1 MAQPPPQPDGPERF
15 ARLFA
20 QHQQSLLRYILL
32 LTGRLDEAQDVLQET
47 SVALLRKIDEYDP
60 DRPFLPWARRFA
72 YFEVLRQREK
82 DSRRPGLL
90 APDVIDQISE
100 EAPQAESLLDSR
112 RAALNG
118 CLEKMPQP
126 QRDLLQQR
134 YADNAT
140 IKSVAE
146 ATGRPIQTL
155 YTQLKRLRH
164 TLMECIDRAVRQGG
178 AQ

>member
-1 MAQPPPQPDGPERF
+1 MPELPPQPDGPERF

-20 QHQQSLLRYILL
+20 QHQQQLLRYILI

-47 SVALLRKIDEYDP
+47 SVALLRKIDEYDS

-72 YFEVLRQREK
+72 YYEVLRLREMEG
-82 DSRRPGLL
+82 RRPGLL
-90 APDVIDQISE
+90 EPDVMDQISD
-100 EAPQAESLLDSR
+100 EAPDSEPLLEDR
-112 RAALNG
+112 RAALKV
-118 CLEKMPQP
+118 CLAKMTQP

-134 YADNAT
+134 YADDAT

-146 ATGRPIQTL
+146 LTGRPIQTL

-164 TLMECIDRAVRQGG
+164 TLMACIDRTIRQER
-178 AQ
+178 AD

>member
-1 MAQPPPQPDGPERF
+1 M
-15 ARLFA
+15 
-20 QHQQSLLRYILL
+20 
-32 LTGRLDEAQDVLQET
+32 
-47 SVALLRKIDEYDP
+47 
-60 DRPFLPWARRFA
+60 
-72 YFEVLRQREK
+72 LRQREK

-90 APDVIDQISE
+90 APDVIDQISD
-100 EAPQAESLLDSR
+100 EAPAAESLLDAR
-112 RAALNG
+112 REALNG
-118 CLEKMPQP
+118 CLGKMTPP

-140 IKSVAE
+140 MKSVAE

-164 TLMECIDRAVRQGG
+164 ALMECIDNAVRQGG